1 MEPGCEAWVEV
12 STDYDP
18 EELMCASTADWI
30 PLYHY
35 GIPEGLAPGG
45 YINPAWPNWIVENF
59 DFNDYL
65 GQKVYLRFRYVTPGN
80 GMYIFPDAGWMIDG
94 MQLIYK
100 EMSFID
106 EVAPVTTMVF
116 DDLTGTVSLFAYD
129 PAGPASSGVCA
140 TYYKLDGGATTEYAA
155 PFTVPEGSHTV
166 EYWSVDCAGNEESH
180 KSGTVVVDTTDPEI
194 TITEPVEGLY
204 ILGSKV
210 LASRILGSG
219 ALCIGKVT
227 IKADAT
233 DVGGISLVTFD
244 VDGDTGY
251 AGSAPYEYTY
261 RGMKFGSCTAT
272 ATAFDTAG
280 RTAQD
285 STTFTIY
292 SLGLL

>member
-30 PLYHY
+30 LLYHY
-35 GIPEGLAPGG
+35 GIPEGLALAG
-45 YINPAWPNWIVENF
+45 YINPAWPNWMIENF

-80 GMYIFPDAGWMIDG
+80 GMYIFPDGGWMIDG